1 MLYYYNVYNIYLYIY
16 IHIYIYIYIYICIGC
31 IRTSICIYIFVEN
44 NYLQYHLLECNCKNV
59 ISKINLSR
67 KSKEIILKVQFS
79 CLR

>member
-1 MLYYYNVYNIYLYIY
+1 MLYYYNVYNIYF
-16 IHIYIYIYIYICIGC
+16 YIYIYICICC

-67 KSKEIILKVQFS
+67 TSKEIILKVQFS
-79 CLR
+79 GLR